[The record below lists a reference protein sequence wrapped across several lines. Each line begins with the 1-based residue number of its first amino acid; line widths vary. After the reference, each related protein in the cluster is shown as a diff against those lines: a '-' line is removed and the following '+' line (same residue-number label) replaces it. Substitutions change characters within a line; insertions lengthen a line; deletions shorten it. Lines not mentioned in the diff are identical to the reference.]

1 MPDLAFTGSTSVN
14 GRYVAAYSIAE
25 NAGTPALA
33 KVLLR
38 DGSSSGTILAAI
50 SLAASTSAAF
60 AYPTP
65 LYFPSGVIFV
75 QVSTGTARG
84 DITYT

>member
-1 MPDLAFTGSTSVN
+1 MADLSFTGSTSVN
-14 GRYVAAYSIAE
+14 GRYVSAWSVAE

-38 DGSSSGTILAAI
+38 DASSSGTIIAVI
-50 SLAASTSAAF
+50 SIAASESKALS
-60 AYPTP
+60 YPQP

-84 DITYT
+84 DVTYI